1 MSEINT
7 SSFEDRSTDSD
18 SDSDSDQDKKEQNTD
33 TTSPFNDPAMDL
45 DIIDPDPEEQQQIK
59 TTPYKTSA
67 HNPFDDPLGDNYNN
81 RDRYDGAD
89 IEDDSVQSMLE
100 MMETKDDPGN
110 NVPGNKYLVN
120 TKNNKSL
127 RSKARGSLP
136 NFRWGS
142 PPSLLGGMS
151 GDDKSLA
158 SYDCIALSSLK
169 KVLRNEDTATVDSSV
184 VENNDDNDEES
195 MRSKPTRVRSGD
207 DDAKSDGTTS
217 TKNTVNG
224 PNDNLQQ
231 TTPSQSKFLG
241 RRRMKYMILLA
252 SFLAIMLLLGILV
265 LSYSLYALRN
275 EED

>member
-7 SSFEDRSTDSD
+7 IPFENRSTD
-18 SDSDSDQDKKEQNTD
+18 SDSDSDQDKKEQNNTD
-33 TTSPFNDPAMDL
+33 TTSPFDDPAMDL

-110 NVPGNKYLVN
+110 NIPGNKYLVN
-120 TKNNKSL
+120 SKNNKSL

-151 GDDKSLA
+151 DDKSLA

-224 PNDNLQQ
+224 SDDNLQQ

-252 SFLAIMLLLGILV
+252 SFLAILLLLGILV